1 MKIINIED
9 ILESALEDQNKAIQT
24 STLVTYILQQ
34 KKALSAEKKMS
45 TNEILNA
52 YKKLQKEHTDVVSI
66 PENTLANYLS
76 LIARNENYPIRCLG
90 RKQGYFID
98 NMHPSL
104 KEDLNYDIPEEPQ
117 NILLNV
123 TNIKESD
130 LYPFLV
136 TWLNTEGVDKAK
148 DISGKKAM
156 GKWGNPDIVGLKT
169 LDVFKTTYIE
179 ITTIEVKRDFYN
191 WRHDIFEAIAH
202 TMFSNRSYYAFACK
216 ESDIIDRAMITYA
229 QKFNIGIL
237 ALIVPDSLWNK
248 PLSMEDIEFRVINP
262 APAQTPNK
270 NIQKDFL
277 NSLGIYDFDTYKNFI
292 L

>member
-1 MKIINIED
+1 
-9 ILESALEDQNKAIQT
+9 
-24 STLVTYILQQ
+24 
-34 KKALSAEKKMS
+34 
-45 TNEILNA
+45 
-52 YKKLQKEHTDVVSI
+52 
-66 PENTLANYLS
+66 
-76 LIARNENYPIRCLG
+76 
-90 RKQGYFID
+90 
-98 NMHPSL
+98 
-104 KEDLNYDIPEEPQ
+104 
-117 NILLNV
+117 
-123 TNIKESD
+123 
-130 LYPFLV
+130 
-136 TWLNTEGVDKAK
+136 
-148 DISGKKAM
+148 M

-270 NIQKDFL
+270 NIQKDFENL
-277 NSLGIYDFDTYKNFI
+277 FAVSEKQTIESLKIGKFTQLVNSI
-292 L
+292 LSIFRPLF